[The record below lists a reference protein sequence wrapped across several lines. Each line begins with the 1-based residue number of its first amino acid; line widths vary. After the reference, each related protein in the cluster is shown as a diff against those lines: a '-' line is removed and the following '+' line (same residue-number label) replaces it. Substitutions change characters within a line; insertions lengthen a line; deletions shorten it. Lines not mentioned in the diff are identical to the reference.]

1 MKPTVDKGLK
11 AAFRRSRGILR
22 TEGLRAFW
30 FKLLGETV
38 YRRMD
43 LIEKSFSPESTCPVS
58 AEGLDISLLVPS
70 EVDELLEFRSY
81 TGRDEILKRL
91 GRGYFCFLVREQ
103 GQIIHN
109 AWLATGRIWIDYLA
123 CEFEMACDSLY
134 IFEAYTAPQHRGRS
148 VSSIRFHALEQYG
161 LKQGY
166 RRVIAIVWPENPPV
180 YRSFEKA
187 GYSIVGRAGYVGASR
202 FRKYFCHY
210 TGVGQPVRLVAK
222 PDKNAPAFGDS
233 YWDQVPGSLD
243 AQTHY
248 LDPFLANLKRQENL
262 RFVLEG
268 GEITPGG
275 LLLKTDAF
283 EEAMGEDS
291 FLAELQAESGDITCM
306 DVSPAIARR
315 AREKL
320 SGTPLKFLAADAR
333 CLPFRD
339 SSFSTVVSPS
349 TLDHFPNPADLGI
362 SLKELYRVMEPGGHL
377 FITLDN
383 RQNIFD
389 PLLRLVHRL
398 GMVPYYIGRSYTANE
413 LHKELLD
420 ADFVVKRAT
429 AILHNPRLVAVGAM
443 HLVRWVGWKWLIRIM
458 QRLLVSAQRL
468 EKTRIRYY
476 TGSFVAAVATRPKAV
491 IGDNIK

>member
-1 MKPTVDKGLK
+1 MNHTADKGLQ
-11 AAFRRSRGILR
+11 AAIRRSQGILR

-43 LIEKSFSPESTCPVS
+43 LIEKSFSSESTYPVS
-58 AEGLDISLLVPS
+58 ADGLDVSLLAPS
-70 EVDELLEFRSY
+70 EVDELLEFRNY
-81 TGRDEILKRL
+81 AGRDETLERL
-91 GRGYFCFLVREQ
+91 ERGYLCFVVRDQ

-109 AWLATGRIWIDYLA
+109 AWVATGRVRIDYLA
-123 CEFEMACDSLY
+123 CEFEIARDSLY
-134 IFEAYTAPQHRGRS
+134 IFEVYTAPQHRGRS
-148 VSSIRFHALEQYG
+148 VSSVRFQFLEQYG

-166 RRVIAIVWPENPPV
+166 KRVIAIVWPENPPV
-180 YRSFEKA
+180 YRAFEKA

-202 FRKYFCHY
+202 FRKYFCHH
-210 TGVGQPVRLVAK
+210 TGVDQPIKLVAR
-222 PDKNAPAFGDS
+222 PNRHAPVIGDS

-243 AQTHY
+243 TQTHY

-268 GEITPGG
+268 GEIRSSG

-291 FLAELQAESGDITCM
+291 FLADLQANSCDITCM
-306 DVSPAIARR
+306 DVSPVIAKR
-315 AREKL
+315 AKEKL
-320 SGTPLKFLAADAR
+320 SGTPMKFLSADSR

-339 SSFSTVVSPS
+339 SSFSAVVSPS
-349 TLDHFPNPADLGI
+349 TLDHFPNSADLGT
-362 SLKELYRVMEPGGHL
+362 SLEELHRVLKPGGHL
-377 FITLDN
+377 FITMDN

-398 GMVPYYIGRSYTANE
+398 GMVPYFIGRSYTADE

-420 ADFVVKRAT
+420 AGFIVKRAT

-443 HLVRWVGWKWLIRIM
+443 QLARWVGWKWLIRIV

-468 EKTRIRYY
+468 GKTRVRYY
-476 TGSFVAAVATRPKAV
+476 TGSFVAAVATRPKADV
-491 IGDNIK
+491 GDNI